1 MRPVSLLVLIVSAAL
16 FGGCAS
22 SPKAQPASETA
33 TAEGPGAPA
42 EDARVIEMEVTEEG
56 FVPSPVAVKQGEP
69 VTLEITRKTA
79 KTCATEIMIPDL
91 DIEQELPLNETVSVT
106 FTPQK
111 TGELKY
117 GCGMGQM
124 IGGVIVVE

>member
-22 SPKAQPASETA
+22 TPKAQPA
-33 TAEGPGAPA
+33 AEGPGAPA

-56 FVPSPVAVKQGEP
+56 FVPSPVTVKQGEP

>member
-1 MRPVSLLVLIVSAAL
+1 
-16 FGGCAS
+16 
-22 SPKAQPASETA
+22 
-33 TAEGPGAPA
+33 
-42 EDARVIEMEVTEEG
+42 
-56 FVPSPVAVKQGEP
+56 
-69 VTLEITRKTA
+69 
-79 KTCATEIMIPDL
+79 MIPDL

>member
-1 MRPVSLLVLIVSAAL
+1 MAGPIALRALIFAGAAL
-16 FGGCAS
+16 LGGCAS
-22 SPKAQPASETA
+22 TPKAQPA
-33 TAEGPGAPA
+33 AEGPGAPA
-42 EDARVIEMEVTEEG
+42 ADARVIEMEVTEEG
-56 FVPSPVAVKQGEP
+56 FVPSPVTVKQGEP